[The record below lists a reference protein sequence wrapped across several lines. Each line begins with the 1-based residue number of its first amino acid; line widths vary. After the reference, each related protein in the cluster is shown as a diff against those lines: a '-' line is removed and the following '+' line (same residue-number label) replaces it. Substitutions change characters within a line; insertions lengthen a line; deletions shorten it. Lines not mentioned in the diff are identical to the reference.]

1 MALKDLMNR
10 VERAAF
16 EPERSEGAASSRA
29 PAAPAPAYRTTA
41 TSTAIDAGMQL
52 VGTLVGGEDM
62 RIDGQVDGEIRC
74 EKTIYVGQRARI
86 KAAIHAD
93 AVVIAGEVKGDIEA
107 RRKVTLESSAR
118 VTGDLATPGIVI
130 EEGAKLEGRIVIS
143 GKGPEHARPEAEARP
158 STPARESAPAASS
171 APPPRSTPGANTG
184 A

>member
-16 EPERSEGAASSRA
+16 EPERSESGAGARA
-29 PAAPAPAYRTTA
+29 PAATAPAYRSA
-41 TSTAIDAGMQL
+41 ASSTAIDAGMQL
-52 VGTLVGGEDM
+52 VGTLAGNEDM
-62 RIDGQVDGEIRC
+62 RIDGQVEGEIRC
-74 EKTIYVGQRARI
+74 EKTIYVGQRAHI
-86 KAAIHAD
+86 KAAIYAD

-143 GKGPEHARPEAEARP
+143 GNGPAQATPEAQARP
-158 STPARESAPAASS
+158 SAPARENAPAA
-171 APPPRSTPGANTG
+171 AGATPPRTPPGASTG
-184 A
+184 T